1 MTRVTAYAQSA
12 TPTPS
17 IYLSDNA
24 PTYERAI
31 RRALN
36 NSNKLMPN
44 RSLEPCVASH
54 NLNIRITNP
63 TQRHAH
69 QSLILALRLRDISD
83 RQAVLFVTKG
93 KHLLKAEY
101 RIQES
106 EFRIKEKQKTG
117 LSLIPF

>member
-1 MTRVTAYAQSA
+1 MPSTA
-12 TPTPS
+12 S
-17 IYLSDNA
+17 INLSDNA

-36 NSNKLMPN
+36 HADKLMPN

-83 RQAVLFVTKG
+83 RQSVLFVTKG

-106 EFRIKEKQKTG
+106 ESRIQNGIKPKPILFFFSSE
-117 LSLIPF
+117 F